1 MGKVALLI
9 GLTHTHPFIGYWQCL
24 PVEWLHRSSS
34 LALPVDNQTH
44 THPPLSVYTLACST
58 FLTSA
63 RKIQSYTKPLS
74 SESHRGASWY
84 TSSDSSKRK
93 HIMESPPDP
102 ASDPGNGVSE
112 PVTPVRETPVNLETL
127 RKAEHQAPVR
137 RQSCSSTN
145 RGERYWLFEIV
156 TTLILRSIDEQKL
169 QSEFISTWMVRA
181 PRNKMIPVRLFHWES
196 AWGFFFWY

>member
-1 MGKVALLI
+1 MSPCWAAAPELLSSAAS
-9 GLTHTHPFIGYWQCL
+9 GQSNTHTHLCL
-24 PVEWLHRSSS
+24 STHSPVQH
-34 LALPVDNQTH
+34 
-44 THPPLSVYTLACST
+44 
-58 FLTSA
+58 FLLLLE
-63 RKIQSYTKPLS
+63 KIQSYTKPLS

-84 TSSDSSKRK
+84 TSSNSSKRK
-93 HIMESPPDP
+93 HNMESPPDP

-145 RGERYWLFEIV
+145 RGERHWLFGID

-169 QSEFISTWMVRA
+169 QSEFISTWMARA
-181 PRNKMIPVRLFHWES
+181 PRKNDSS
-196 AWGFFFWY
+196 AFVSLGKRVVN